1 MLTRVAALLGGLAFV
16 LSLLGFVFA
25 LLPGRSLGEYG
36 GAWSAEGWKP
46 LAVNALLFS
55 LFALHHSVFAR
66 TGAKAWLARHVPAHL
81 ERTTYVWIASLLF
94 AFTYLAWQPVP
105 GRLWHVT
112 GPLAGVLTTLPL
124 LGAAIALT
132 AARHLDVF
140 DLAGLRQA
148 LAAPT
153 APRPPR
159 ESLVDTG
166 LYGLVRH
173 PIYLGWVCLV
183 WPTPDMTGTHIAF
196 AAISTLYLALAIPI
210 EERTLRAAF
219 GAEYDAYRRKV
230 RWRMVPFVY

>member
-1 MLTRVAALLGGLAFV
+1 VSLTVPEAEKHGPSSWFSIHAATPRWALQERVGVGD
-16 LSLLGFVFA
+16 
-25 LLPGRSLGEYG
+25 P
-36 GAWSAEGWKP
+36 P
-46 LAVNALLFS
+46 
-55 LFALHHSVFAR
+55 
-66 TGAKAWLARHVPAHL
+66 KAWLARHVAPHL
-81 ERTTYVWIASLLF
+81 ERTTYVWVASLLF
-94 AFTYLAWQPVP
+94 ALTSLAWQPVP
-105 GRLWHVT
+105 GRLWQVT
-112 GPLAGVLTTLPL
+112 GPAAWVLTALPL
-124 LGAAIALT
+124 LGVVIALA

-148 LAAPT
+148 FA

-173 PIYLGWVCLV
+173 PIYLGWLCLV
-183 WPTPDMTGTHIAF
+183 WPTPDMTGTHFAF
-196 AAISTLYLALAIPI
+196 AAISTSYLALAVPI